1 MMYFFIWLIPLSH
14 CQTWC
19 GNFRLLGGYLI
30 LRLTTPSPK
39 SLPITVLES
48 LASPLR
54 EAFPFTWAKSSIKY
68 LGIQL
73 TDWKTAFTWL
83 GCVNILKMNI
93 LPRVLFHMQ
102 MLPVPIPKNFFTQ
115 LQSMLVGFICN
126 GKKPRIA
133 MAILECS
140 RGGRPG
146 TPWHATLLPG
156 YSSSTHPTL
165 TPYSH

>member
-1 MMYFFIWLIPLSH
+1 M
-14 CQTWC
+14 
-19 GNFRLLGGYLI
+19 
-30 LRLTTPSPK
+30 
-39 SLPITVLES
+39 
-48 LASPLR
+48 
-54 EAFPFTWAKSSIKY
+54 WAKSSIKY

-73 TDWKTAFTWL
+73 TDCFETLYSANYPALLSVVRRDLQIWTKTAFTWL

-146 TPWHATLLPG
+146 TP
-156 YSSSTHPTL
+156 
-165 TPYSH
+165 